1 MRELC
6 GSYAGWT
13 KYKLVV
19 YYAGNYA
26 GSITQ
31 HELSFCAQ
39 ASWKKN
45 EHYAGTARNQPR
57 NQFPLTTIGTLSP
70 SNLLLVPALGLSS
83 LSGVLPP
90 LGVPPLWVFSRIW
103 LGFSSSQFC

>member
-13 KYKLVV
+13 KYKLAV

-26 GSITQ
+26 GSIKQ
-31 HELSFCAQ
+31 HELIFCAQ

-57 NQFPLTTIGTLSP
+57 NQFPLTTIHCRQAFQEALF
-70 SNLLLVPALGLSS
+70 LGLS
-83 LSGVLPP
+83 LAEDTMEKEGREGRL
-90 LGVPPLWVFSRIW
+90 
-103 LGFSSSQFC
+103 